1 MNALTTNFVR
11 RLREGDDSAWF
22 ELWTVFGPVLQA
34 QLSKWGRGRVGAETV
49 RDLSQETLAA
59 LSKSIDRYDPARGA
73 RFSTWLLSIARHT
86 LGDEMDRRGALKRG
100 SGQRGVTL
108 DESFMGASASLE
120 ADETYER
127 SVFRAKVEAA
137 VRKVESESDFMSF
150 QVYRMRVFDGMS
162 GKDVSGQ
169 LGISEPT
176 VSRHLAK
183 VRQSLRR
190 RLAETVATF
199 SFTDEEAREAEE
211 AGLYQDDELFD
222 TALSEIYHQQLQS
235 RTNGITD
242 QF

>member
-1 MNALTTNFVR
+1 
-11 RLREGDDSAWF
+11 
-22 ELWTVFGPVLQA
+22 
-34 QLSKWGRGRVGAETV
+34 
-49 RDLSQETLAA
+49 
-59 LSKSIDRYDPARGA
+59 
-73 RFSTWLLSIARHT
+73 
-86 LGDEMDRRGALKRG
+86 MDRRGALKRG
-100 SGQRGVTL
+100 GGQRGVSL

-137 VRKVESESDFMSF
+137 VRKVESESEFMSF

-222 TALSEIYHQQLQS
+222 AALSEIYHQQLQS
-235 RTNGITD
+235 PTNRTTD
-242 QF
+242 RF